1 MENNFENRIPLEDIQ
16 NNMGLVTQEL
26 KKIIVGQEKMIHL
39 LLISLLADGHVLIE
53 GFPGLA
59 KTITARLLAEAIDCD
74 FKRLQFTPDM
84 MPSDILGT
92 SIFNF
97 KTSEFETKK
106 GPVFTHFLLIDEINR
121 SPAKTQSA
129 LFEVMEERQVT
140 LDGTTYKIPLP
151 NMIIATQNPIDME
164 GTYRL
169 PEAQMDRFLFKINID
184 YPNQEEESLIL
195 KMQHNIGNQSKID
208 QINKVL
214 SKESILKYQALTRQ
228 VQVETH
234 LFDYIAQIVQKTRKH
249 KDIMVGASPRAS
261 LALLISSKANAIL
274 NGRDFITP
282 EDITYVCEAVLN
294 HRIILTPEKEMEG
307 KTPQMVIEQ
316 IVRTVDIPR

>member
-1 MENNFENRIPLEDIQ
+1 MENFENRIPLDNVK
-16 NNMGLVTQEL
+16 NNMALVTSEL
-26 KKIIVGQEKMIHL
+26 QKIIVGQEKMINL

-59 KTITARLLAEAIDCD
+59 KTITAKLLAASIDCE

-106 GPVFTHFLLIDEINR
+106 GPVFTNFLLIDEINR
-121 SPAKTQSA
+121 SPAKTQAA

-140 LDGTTYKIPLP
+140 LDGTTYKVPLP

-169 PEAQMDRFLFKINID
+169 PEAQMDRFLFKIKID
-184 YPNQEEESLIL
+184 YPNAEEETQIL
-195 KMQHNIGNQSKID
+195 KMQHKIGSGSKLE

-214 SKESILKYQALTRQ
+214 SKDSIIQFQGLTKQ
-228 VQVETH
+228 VQVEEH
-234 LFDYIAQIVQKTRKH
+234 LFDFISKIVQKTRKH

-261 LALLISSKANAIL
+261 IAMLESSKANAIL

-282 EDITYVCEAVLN
+282 EDIIYVCEAVLN

-307 KTPQMVIEQ
+307 KTPEMVIQQ
-316 IVRTVDIPR
+316 IIRTVDVPR